1 MSTIAM
7 VSRLTDLDVLVSRLK
22 QATAANNVVA
32 FDAAADQIL
41 ATMRDLRGDIEW
53 QGDVAVPLA
62 EAAVERTA
70 AMRWHLLNGGENPS
84 D

>member
-22 QATAANNVVA
+22 QATAANNVVT
-32 FDAAADQIL
+32 FDAAADQFV
-41 ATMRDLRGDIEW
+41 ATLRDLRGDIEW
-53 QGDVAVPLA
+53 QGGVAQPLA
-62 EAAVERTA
+62 VEAVERV
-70 AMRWHLLNGGENPS
+70 AMRWHQLNGGENPS

>member
-22 QATAANNVVA
+22 QATAETNVVA

-41 ATMRDLRGDIEW
+41 ATMRDLRSDLEW

-62 EAAVERTA
+62 EAAVERV
-70 AMRWHLLNGGENPS
+70 AMRWHTLNGGESAS